1 MEKIAKLINDEAK
14 INIKIIE
21 DAKLNHLFNITY
33 SFDILKSAIS
43 TLFKNQDSLL
53 KKLNKAFE
61 INNEQNKYIESLE
74 KRIKD
79 NYTSKEE
86 SKKLD
91 SKLTEIN
98 DALVES
104 NSFIYNFFRYK
115 YI

>member
-1 MEKIAKLINDEAK
+1 MEKISKLINDEAK

-21 DAKLNHLFNITY
+21 DAKLNHLFNLTY

-74 KRIKD
+74 KKIKEK
-79 NYTSKEE
+79 YTTKEE
-86 SKKLD
+86 SKKIET
-91 SKLTEIN
+91 KITEIN

-104 NSFIYNFFRYK
+104 N
-115 YI
+115 

>member
-1 MEKIAKLINDEAK
+1 MEKISKLINDEAK

-21 DAKLNHLFNITY
+21 DAKLNHLFNLSY

-74 KRIKD
+74 KKIKEK
-79 NYTSKEE
+79 YTTKEE
-86 SKKLD
+86 SKKIET
-91 SKLTEIN
+91 KITEIN

-104 NSFIYNFFRYK
+104 N
-115 YI
+115 